1 MLLSAEI
8 LVNFCCEET
17 VAMKRQTLINI
28 LFFVIPVVLLSG
40 CTSVFKTKK
49 VNKFG
54 FHFQGQKQKYAK
66 IPFELSS
73 NLMVVKVTI
82 DESDTLN
89 FILDTG
95 VTSTIITD
103 TAIANKI
110 GLNYV
115 RNVLVSGAGEG
126 EPITASVSVGHTLR
140 LSDEILAD
148 RQNLVVINDNVLNLS
163 DYLGIPIHGI
173 FGHDIFAAFV
183 VTMDFENK
191 MLSFN
196 DPKSF
201 KFKKHHGNK
210 YPIVLTQSKPYTEA
224 ISVMSN
230 GKTHPMK
237 LVIDT
242 GAGHALMLNA
252 TGNQEIVTL
261 PDKVIRANL
270 GRGLNGDI
278 NGHLGRVKQIKLGDL
293 EIQNILASFPDSISF
308 SMKFPPADYDRQGS
322 IGCELL
328 RRFKVTLNY
337 SENYMALKPVRVRMK
352 ETFEH
357 DMSGLEI
364 RAGGDNFKR
373 FFVEGVDDHSPAAL
387 AGIRAGDELVFINNK
402 NTSTMTISEI
412 VRILSQK
419 EGKNIE
425 LFVRR
430 NGSLSFFY
438 FTLERFI

>member
-1 MLLSAEI
+1 MKKHFIYNLLF
-8 LVNFCCEET
+8 L
-17 VAMKRQTLINI
+17 LISVF
-28 LFFVIPVVLLSG
+28 LFSG
-40 CTSVFKTKK
+40 CKAIFQKSKEK
-49 VNKFG
+49 KFG
-54 FHFQGQKQKYAK
+54 FHFKGQRQKYAK

-73 NLMVVKVTI
+73 NLMIVKVTI
-82 DESDTLN
+82 DDSDTLN

-103 TAIANKI
+103 TEIANKI

-115 RNVLVSGAGEG
+115 RKVLISGAGEG
-126 EPITASVSVGHTLR
+126 EPITASVSIGHTLK
-140 LSDEILAD
+140 LAGEIVAF
-148 RQNLVVINDNVLNLS
+148 RQNLVVINDNILNLS

-173 FGHDIFAAFV
+173 FGHDIFASFV

-191 MLSFN
+191 LLYFN
-196 DPKSF
+196 DPDSF
-201 KFKKHHGNK
+201 KFKKHHGDK

-230 GKTHPMK
+230 GTSHPMK

-252 TGNQEIVTL
+252 TGDQEIISL
-261 PDKVIRANL
+261 PEKVIRANL

-278 NGHLGRVKQIKLGDL
+278 NGHLGRVDKIKLGNL
-293 EIQNILASFPDSISF
+293 EIDNILASFPDSISF
-308 SMKFPPADYDRQGS
+308 SMKFPPTDFDRQGS

-337 SENYMALKPVRVRMK
+337 QDNYMALKPVRVRMR
-352 ETFEH
+352 ESFEH

-364 RAGGDNFKR
+364 RAAGKNFDR
-373 FFVEGVDDHSPAAL
+373 FFVKHVDDHSPAAL
-387 AGIRAGDELVFINNK
+387 AGIKSGDELVFINNK
-402 NTSTMTISEI
+402 NVSTMTISDI
-412 VRILSQK
+412 VRLLSQK
-419 EGKNIE
+419 EGKSVE
-425 LFVRR
+425 VFVRR
-430 NGSLSFFY
+430 NGTLNFFY